1 MGKSSL
7 LTAESF
13 VPATSSLN
21 ELEKAAKHC
30 QGCDLFR
37 LATQT
42 VFGEGP
48 KGAQVVMVG
57 EQPGNQE
64 DLEGR
69 PFVGPAGRVLDE
81 ALADAQIDRKLVYVT
96 NAVKHFKFEERG
108 KRRIHKKPSSA
119 EINACHPW
127 LEAELNAVKPR
138 VVVALGATAAFA
150 LGGRGVQVTRDR
162 GKLLPHRSAEALV
175 VTIHPSFLLRM
186 PDPDVKAREYERFVE
201 DLRLVRTKLSA

>member
-1 MGKSSL
+1 M
-7 LTAESF
+7 TAESF
-13 VPATSSLN
+13 VPATSSLA
-21 ELEKAAKHC
+21 ELKEAARHC
-30 QGCDLFR
+30 HGCDLYR
-37 LATQT
+37 NATQT

-48 KGAQVVMVG
+48 ERASVFMVG
-57 EQPGNQE
+57 EQPGMQE

-69 PFVGPAGRVLDE
+69 PFVGPAGRVLDQ
-81 ALADAQIDRKLVYVT
+81 ALEDAQIDRKLVYVT

-108 KRRIHKKPSSA
+108 KRRIHKKPSVA

-138 VVVALGATAAFA
+138 VVVALGATAALA
-150 LGGRGVQVTRDR
+150 VGGRGVQVTRDR
-162 GKLLPHRSAEALV
+162 GKLLPHDSAEALV

-201 DLRLVRTKLSA
+201 DLKLVRTKLSA